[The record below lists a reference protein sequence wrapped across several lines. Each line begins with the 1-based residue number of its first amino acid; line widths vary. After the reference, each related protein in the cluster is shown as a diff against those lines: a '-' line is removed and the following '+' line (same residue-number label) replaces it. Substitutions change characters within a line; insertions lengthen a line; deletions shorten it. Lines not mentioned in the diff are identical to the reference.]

1 MNTEN
6 IQSLSQ
12 SQPSTFDW
20 LKFGGVAWLAVAI
33 MGQGLFALYILI
45 FYGGHA
51 LDANWDAWSNRM
63 IHGIIEGDWLL
74 NAAVFI
80 HILLAFTISGIGPL
94 QFVPQI
100 RKRFPAFHRANGRFY
115 LLSGVVISVSSI
127 YMIWSRE
134 AIVGGLPGQIGTS
147 LDGILVIVFAFF
159 TVRFAMARK
168 IKQHSR
174 WALRF
179 FIVVSGVWFYRIIRG
194 FWIIANNGTSPGSNG
209 NLTGPFDIVLNFAG
223 YLVPLLI
230 LETYF
235 YLQDNDKP
243 FVKNLFS
250 GVLILLTFVTAI
262 GIYGAA
268 KILWLPN
275 M

>member
-1 MNTEN
+1 MDT
-6 IQSLSQ
+6 IQVQQIANKPRSALS
-12 SQPSTFDW
+12 W
-20 LKFGGVAWLAVAI
+20 LKLSGAVWLTVAI
-33 MGQGLFALYILI
+33 LGQGLFAFYILM

-51 LDANWDAWSNRM
+51 LEANWQAWSNRM
-63 IHGIIEGDWLL
+63 IHGIIEGDYLL

-80 HILLAFTISGIGPL
+80 HILLAFTISGLGPL

-100 RKRFPAFHRANGRFY
+100 RTKFPMFHRINGRFY
-115 LLSGVVISVSSI
+115 LTSGVIISVSAI

-147 LDGILVIVFAFF
+147 LDGILVIIFAFI

-194 FWIIANNGTSPGSNG
+194 FWIIANNGTSPGTNA
-209 NLTGPFDIVLNFAG
+209 NLTGPFDITLNFAG

-230 LETYF
+230 LEVYF
-235 YLQDNDKP
+235 YLQDHNKP
-243 FVKNLFS
+243 VARKIFS
-250 GVLILLTFVTAI
+250 IVLCLLTLVTAI

-275 M
+275 L